1 MSALPT
7 EIIAEILSKLPVKS
21 LLRFLCVCKS
31 WKSLIKSPTF
41 VKIHL
46 NQTLI
51 CNSDRHLLLSYYSLH
66 SAELD
71 LHHNRLSFSELNHPL
86 NPLKGVRLV
95 GSCNGVLCISD
106 NSFNDIILYNPLTKS
121 HRKLPSNQFP
131 SPKLHMNVFG
141 FGYDGKTDDYKVLKM
156 VQGFEENF
164 NSEAQVY
171 SLNNNSWKSVQCIKG
186 IPFFLYYADCSDVIV
201 NEALHY
207 LVTKEFESWQCTL
220 ISSFNLRTESFSLI
234 KSPDYD
240 EKYNSLVLDV
250 AELDGC
256 LCLMVNYNKTSNC
269 VHTLEIFERADLWV
283 MKEYGDEESWMKLCS
298 IRQLESISGCI
309 QLRPVVYSKD
319 GRRILL
325 EINNCK
331 FGWYDL
337 ESETVEIFAAHGLP
351 NRPFETS
358 FFMGSLISFEE

>member
-171 SLNNNSWKSVQCIKG
+171 SLNNNSWKSVQCIK
-186 IPFFLYYADCSDVIV
+186 
-201 NEALHY
+201 
-207 LVTKEFESWQCTL
+207 
-220 ISSFNLRTESFSLI
+220 
-234 KSPDYD
+234 
-240 EKYNSLVLDV
+240 
-250 AELDGC
+250 
-256 LCLMVNYNKTSNC
+256 
-269 VHTLEIFERADLWV
+269 EIFERADLWV